1 MGHLEMMAA
10 VQPFLSGAIS
20 KTVNVPQNTSIEVIE
35 ELYIQGWIL
44 GLKAIAIYRDNC
56 KVAQPLSGTSTADV
70 ESTDDIIWR
79 ELALEAEGITTALS
93 LRVREL
99 EAMLDNPVRERLP
112 RQRRSRTYAFEV
124 GGAEGYATVG
134 EYDDRRPGE
143 IFVKISKQGSTIA
156 GIMDAFSI
164 AVSLGLQHGVPL
176 ESFVRKFTNMRFEP
190 AGITDDAELRIAS
203 SLVDYLFRRI
213 ALDYMDADS
222 RAEHGIHSTAERA
235 VHTAIDAQSRETTQ
249 ETSAGGLAVL
259 TKALDQ
265 EPLDATQR
273 PALGSTAQVGSETAL
288 NPSSQRHADSPM
300 CYTCGTSMLRTGNCY
315 ACPSCGQTSGCS

>member
-1 MGHLEMMAA
+1 MAA

-20 KTVNVPQNTSIEVIE
+20 KTVNVPEDTSVEVIE

-56 KVAQPLSGTSTADV
+56 KVAQPLSGTSTAGV
-70 ESTDDIIWR
+70 EATDDIIWR
-79 ELALEAEGITTALS
+79 DLALEAEGITTALS

-99 EAMLDNPVRERLP
+99 EAMLDDPVRERLP

-134 EYDDRRPGE
+134 EYDDGRPGE

-222 RAEHGIHSTAERA
+222 RAENGIHSTAERA
-235 VHTAIDAQSRETTQ
+235 VHAAIDAQSREATQ
-249 ETSAGGLAVL
+249 GTSAEGLAAL
-259 TKALDQ
+259 TKALGQ
-265 EPLDATQR
+265 EPRDTTLKR
-273 PALGSTAQVGSETAL
+273 ALGSTARIESETAL
-288 NPSSQRHADSPM
+288 NVSPQRHADSPM